1 MSPITELQLE
11 ILQDVFLSTERLD
24 KIAVTIC
31 NNDIA
36 IQYTDIDEEWLKE
49 LQAAER
55 GVQRSNDKNLSI
67 KRCLIQ

>member
-1 MSPITELQLE
+1 MSPITELQLG

-31 NNDIA
+31 NNDIT

-55 GVQRSNDKNLSI
+55 GV
-67 KRCLIQ
+67 

>member
-1 MSPITELQLE
+1 LSGAGKMSPITELQLE
-11 ILQDVFLSTERLD
+11 ILQDIFLNTERLD

-31 NNDIA
+31 NNDIT

-55 GVQRSNDKNLSI
+55 GV
-67 KRCLIQ
+67 